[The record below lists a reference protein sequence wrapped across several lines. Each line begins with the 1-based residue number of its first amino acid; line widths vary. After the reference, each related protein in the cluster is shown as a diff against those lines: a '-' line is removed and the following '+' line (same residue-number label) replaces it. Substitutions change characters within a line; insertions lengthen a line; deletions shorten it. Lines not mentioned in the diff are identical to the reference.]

1 MSSIADLLPA
11 RAVYLQDTLLELYL
25 NGKNLLFIL
34 LRIFTVQC
42 RRVQRVIS
50 RHDVCNG

>member
-11 RAVYLQDTLLELYL
+11 RAVYLQDTLIELYV
-25 NGKNLLFIL
+25 NGQNLLFTL
-34 LRIFTVQC
+34 LRIFTFQC
-42 RRVQRVIS
+42 RPVQRVIF